1 MYTLVNIRRLNL
13 FSILS
18 ILLLQVSCST
28 MPKTVLLGTAI
39 GVGTGGA
46 IGSQSGKTET
56 GAAFGALLGAGLSYL
71 ILKSSEKKT
80 TAKVLSPEKLEL
92 DDVDSPFLKS
102 PKVRK
107 YWQNDK
113 IEGRRFVKGHW
124 IYEIEEQPT
133 WMQ

>member
-1 MYTLVNIRRLNL
+1 MFTLVNIHGLNL
-13 FSILS
+13 FFIL
-18 ILLLQVSCST
+18 ITLLLQTSCSST
-28 MPKTVLLGTAI
+28 PKTVLLGSAI
-39 GVGTGGA
+39 GAGTGGA
-46 IGSQSGKTET
+46 IGSQTGKTES

-71 ILKSSEKKT
+71 ILKSNDKKT
-80 TAKVLSPEKLEL
+80 NTKILSPDKLEL
-92 DDVDSPFLKS
+92 DDAESPFLKS

-113 IEGRRFVKGHW
+113 IEGRRFIKGHW